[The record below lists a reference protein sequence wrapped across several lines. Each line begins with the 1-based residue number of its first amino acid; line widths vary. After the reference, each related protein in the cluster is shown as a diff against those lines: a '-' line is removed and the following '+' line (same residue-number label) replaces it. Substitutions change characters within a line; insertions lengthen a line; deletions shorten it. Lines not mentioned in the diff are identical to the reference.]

1 MVFCGLLCPTPIFC
15 GYISFCPP
23 SPHIS
28 FLFLPLL
35 LPPPP
40 ANPRFYRLFCSHPT
54 EIQGLSEAGGAVY
67 NKNGNWVD
75 AHSPFSLLALDKFWP
90 IFNAT
95 DRIPP
100 GKTGFSLWITQIPS
114 YLYLG
119 VLNSSHSLISQMWF
133 SFTVH
138 ISGYSASGCE
148 KWYSFRRAA
157 HKLQT
162 LNSASDCEKWYSFRR
177 AAHKL

>member
-1 MVFCGLLCPTPIFC
+1 MSNTEFLWIYLF
-15 GYISFCPP
+15 FPP

-138 ISGYSASGCE
+138 ISRYSASGCE

-157 HKLQT
+157 HKL
-162 LNSASDCEKWYSFRR
+162 
-177 AAHKL
+177 

>member
-1 MVFCGLLCPTPIFC
+1 MANYLTAWRAAPQILCPMVFCGLLCPTPIFC
-15 GYISFCPP
+15 GYISFCLP

-75 AHSPFSLLALDKFWP
+75 AHSQFSLLALDKFWP

-100 GKTGFSLWITQIPS
+100 GKTGFSLLKTQIPS
-114 YLYLG
+114 YLYYIQ
-119 VLNSSHSLISQMWF
+119 VSS
-133 SFTVH
+133 TPH
-138 ISGYSASGCE
+138 IPSYLKCDFPS
-148 KWYSFRRAA
+148 
-157 HKLQT
+157 
-162 LNSASDCEKWYSFRR
+162 
-177 AAHKL
+177 